1 MEFRL
6 LYEGELLPSGNQSRP
21 SEKHTIRRKFH
32 PQLRRLWRAEENLR
46 ELAMRRCGGDDGD
59 PRPVNQRPHP
69 ITDEE
74 RFDFGIKATG
84 MKWSRAGYE
93 FVPLVTDDMALSCSL
108 HVLLFRPEIEQKYIL
123 QRGDIDGQIKTL
135 FDALRM
141 PKNLDETGKVA
152 PQADESPFF
161 CLLEDD
167 RLITEVR
174 VTTDRLLLLP
184 NKPNVEPNDCF
195 AIIHVRLSHKNAR
208 AFDNWF
214 G

>member
-21 SEKHTIRRKFH
+21 SEKHAIRRSFH
-32 PQLRRLWRAEENLR
+32 PQLRRLWSAEENLR

-69 ITDEE
+69 ITDGE

-93 FVPLVTDDMALSCSL
+93 LVPLVTDDMALRCSL
-108 HVLLFRPEIEQKYIL
+108 HVLLLRPEIEQKYIL

-195 AIIHVRLSHKNAR
+195 AIIHVTLNHKNAR